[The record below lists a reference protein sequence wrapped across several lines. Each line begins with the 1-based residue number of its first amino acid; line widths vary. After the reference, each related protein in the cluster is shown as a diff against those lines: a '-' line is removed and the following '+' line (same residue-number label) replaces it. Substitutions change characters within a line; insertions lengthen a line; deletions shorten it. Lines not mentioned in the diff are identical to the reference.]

1 MRVVYNDKRDG
12 SGTGSNEGPEDLFEL
27 GVVDRDDGGPDI
39 LMTAKEFITLATDGG
54 WRATARR
61 LDDVLQ
67 ETKQKIDDVQ
77 TRVIEAQK
85 ELKNEKEQHARA
97 LARIEELQEMLE
109 DATRG
114 RSLAEKQRELWQAD
128 AMLYAQNSE
137 HHEKKCQELEAS
149 LKLWKERYNDMV
161 DARDYNISR
170 AEKAEAEIAALGVDA
185 AYIRQLKAVASAAD
199 DLLDALGDEAC
210 TAQFHKEE
218 KALLAALDALAAC
231 DPAKK
236 QNVLVGPLQAE
247 AVDRLTAESDRK
259 FIAATT
265 PPCMPG
271 CRRVTGLVT
280 REFCLNCRCEKK
292 SEEPQTGP
300 TVDHIREATDWYAS
314 LPDTGGDGAVIMKIA
329 NLLWQRDKG
338 K

>member
-1 MRVVYNDKRDG
+1 MRVVYSDKRDG
-12 SGTGSNEGPEDLFEL
+12 IGTGSNEGPEDLFEL
-27 GVVDRDDGGPDI
+27 GVVDRDDGGPD
-39 LMTAKEFITLATDGG
+39 LVMTAKEFITLATDGA
-54 WRATARR
+54 WRTSARR
-61 LDDVLQ
+61 LDD
-67 ETKQKIDDVQ
+67 TVQ

-97 LARIEELQEMLE
+97 LTRIEELQEMLE
-109 DATRG
+109 AATRG

-137 HHEKKCQELEAS
+137 HHEKKRQELEDS

-170 AEKAEAEIAALGVDA
+170 AEKAEAEIAALGDA
-185 AYIRQLKAVASAAD
+185 VYIKQLKAVASAAD

-210 TAQFHKEE
+210 AAQFHKEE
-218 KALLAALDALAAC
+218 KALLAALDALEAC
-231 DPAKK
+231 DPAKNPK
-236 QNVLVGPLQAE
+236 PEVRSIQAE
-247 AVDRLTAESDRK
+247 TADRLSAESDRK
-259 FIAATT
+259 FIAAAA
-265 PPCMPG
+265 
-271 CRRVTGLVT
+271 
-280 REFCLNCRCEKK
+280 
-292 SEEPQTGP
+292 QTGP